1 MDGLAGTDSPS
12 CVTVEHF
19 DFKVRATLRSHWPL
33 HDAGHFISSGNKG
46 PQFRGHA
53 NQEAKHAEFQQIPL
67 RQVYFQKQRL
77 PDVDMHESPTDE
89 RDPTDVIRNFSNQL

>member
-33 HDAGHFISSGNKG
+33 HDAGHFISSRNKG